1 MRTRGAANQSLY
13 RARLLLAAWDRAR
26 GEPVPEAQLQ
36 GAFYPAVRLHLRQAY
51 GWFLLAVSG
60 VVEASAA
67 DLPSTTADLPAPEPG
82 KARMPELAE
91 FEQLEQS
98 GWLQQLWADDSV
110 EATPTRIASPGLL
123 GSDRDNHG
131 PAVIKSWIDELEVTM
146 ARMDDSLNEY

>member
-60 VVEASAA
+60 VAEASAA
-67 DLPSTTADLPAPEPG
+67 DAPAAYRVRE
-82 KARMPELAE
+82 
-91 FEQLEQS
+91 
-98 GWLQQLWADDSV
+98 
-110 EATPTRIASPGLL
+110 
-123 GSDRDNHG
+123 
-131 PAVIKSWIDELEVTM
+131 
-146 ARMDDSLNEY
+146 

>member
-26 GEPVPEAQLQ
+26 GEPVPETQLQ

-60 VVEASAA
+60 VAEASVA
-67 DLPSTTADLPAPEPG
+67 DLPSTTVDLPAPEPG

-91 FEQLEQS
+91 FEQLERS
-98 GWLQQLWADDSV
+98 GWVQQLWDDDEL
-110 EATPTRIASPGLL
+110 EATPLHSASKDLLVSDQNKPGP
-123 GSDRDNHG
+123 R
-131 PAVIKSWIDELEVTM
+131 VIQSWIDQFEVTM